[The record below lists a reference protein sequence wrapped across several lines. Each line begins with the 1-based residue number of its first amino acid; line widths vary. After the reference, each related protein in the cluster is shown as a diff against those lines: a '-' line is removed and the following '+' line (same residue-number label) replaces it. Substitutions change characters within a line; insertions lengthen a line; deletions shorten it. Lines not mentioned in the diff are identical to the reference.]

1 MYKQYNHKIEGVST
15 DILYILSP
23 RGVIY
28 RSKVKIKKE
37 AEDLNLSSRD
47 LKLLLEFKPEI
58 GEMSRKVEDPDSDWV
73 CDEVVQFYCSQSVT
87 KLVFP

>member
-28 RSKVKIKKE
+28 RSKVKIKKD
-37 AEDLNLSSRD
+37 AEELSLSTRD
-47 LKLLLEFKPEI
+47 LKLLLEFKPESV
-58 GEMSRKVEDPDSDWV
+58 EMSRKVEDPDSDWV
-73 CDEVVQFYCSQSVT
+73 CDEVAHY
-87 KLVFP
+87 